1 MSTLTMLDRAMILAQ
16 HELEAL
22 NEGDIKNAEKFF
34 MDRAEILTR
43 AYQEHDEENNEDY
56 VFKLVAIQGYNQII
70 YDVGTTLRDEVKAS
84 LVPMAKK
91 TNAAKSYLRNTS
103 RW

>member
-22 NEGDIKNAEKFF
+22 NEGDIQNAEKFF
-34 MDRAEILTR
+34 MDRAEILAR
-43 AYQEHDEENNEDY
+43 AYQGHDEENNEDY

-70 YDVGTTLRDEVKAS
+70 YDVGTALKDEIFTDLRSIGKKAN
-84 LVPMAKK
+84 V
-91 TNAAKSYLRNTS
+91 AKSYLRS
-103 RW
+103 SSQW

>member
-22 NEGDIKNAEKFF
+22 NEGDIENAERFF
-34 MDRAEILTR
+34 MDRAEILAR
-43 AYQEHDEENNEDY
+43 AYKGHDEENNEDY

-70 YDVGTTLRDEVKAS
+70 YDVGTALKEEVLTDLRTMGKR
-84 LVPMAKK
+84 
-91 TNAAKSYLRNTS
+91 TNAAKSYIRNTAN
-103 RW
+103 W